1 MQNYLIKNISIV
13 NEGSIQQ
20 GDVLIKNGRIEK
32 ILPQVAQK
40 NTAAI
45 EINGEGK
52 FLLPGA
58 IDDQVHFR
66 EPGLT
71 HKATIYT
78 ESKAAV
84 AGGVTSF
91 MEMPNTIPPAF
102 THELLENKYQIA
114 AQTSLA
120 NYSFFMGTSND
131 NADEVL
137 KTNERKNDVCGI
149 KIFMGSSTGNL
160 LVDNP
165 TTLDKIF
172 SESEVLIA
180 THCEDERIIR
190 QNLEKLKLTGKELTT
205 ADHPVIRNEEAC
217 YQSSLSAIILSKK
230 YNTRLHILHI
240 TTEKELQLFSNM
252 MPLKQKRITA
262 EVCVHHLHFTSD
274 DYARLGNQI
283 KCNPAI
289 KAPNNREAL
298 WKALLDDR
306 LDVIA
311 TDHAPHTW
319 EEKHFT
325 SILSPAELENGAV
338 SSYEKAHAGL
348 PLVQHSLLLMLYYYK
363 QGRIALEKIAE
374 KMSHALADCFQIKE
388 RGYIRE
394 GYFADLVIVDLNHA
408 TKVSKEN
415 ILYKCGWS
423 PLEGFEFP
431 ATITHTF
438 VNGHLVYACPEQ
450 SAGGNGSWNEST
462 KGQRL
467 KFDR

>member
-13 NEGSIQQ
+13 NEGSIRQ
-20 GDVLIKNGRIEK
+20 GDVLIQNGRIEK
-32 ILPQVAQK
+32 VETRITQIET
-40 NTAAI
+40 NYT

-52 FLLPGA
+52 FLFPGA

-102 THELLENKYQIA
+102 TQELLEEKYQIA
-114 AQTSLA
+114 SQTSLA
-120 NYSFFMGTSND
+120 NYSFYMGTSND

-137 KTNERKNDVCGI
+137 KINKKKNDICGI

-172 SESEVLIA
+172 SESELLIA
-180 THCEDERIIR
+180 THCEDERIIK
-190 QNLEKLKLTGKELTT
+190 QNLDKIKLTGKELT
-205 ADHPVIRNEEAC
+205 ASDHPVIRNVEAC
-217 YQSSLSAIILSKK
+217 YQSSLSAIVLAKK

-240 TTEKELQLFSNM
+240 STEKELQLFSNM
-252 MPLKQKRITA
+252 MPLKEKRITA

-274 DYARLGNQI
+274 DYERLGNQI

-289 KAPNNREAL
+289 KSPNNREAL

-319 EEKHFT
+319 EEKHLT
-325 SILSPAELENGAV
+325 PNPSPQVERGAM
-338 SSYEKAHAGL
+338 SPYEKAHAGL

-363 QGRIALEKIAE
+363 QGKITLEKIAE

-394 GYFADLVIVDLNHA
+394 GYFADLVIVDLNQS
-408 TKVSKEN
+408 TKVLKEN
-415 ILYKCGWS
+415 ILYKCRWS
-423 PLEGFEFP
+423 PFDSFEFP
-431 ATITHTF
+431 AAITHTF
-438 VNGHLVYACPEQ
+438 VSGNLVYGKGE
-450 SAGGNGSWNEST
+450 WNESQ
-462 KGQRL
+462 KGKRMH
-467 KFDR
+467 FER

>member
-1 MQNYLIKNISIV
+1 MQNYLIKNIQVV
-13 NEGSIQQ
+13 NEGAITTA
-20 GDVLIKNGRIEK
+20 DVLITNGRIEK
-32 ILPQVAQK
+32 IQPLIMRMDRNV
-40 NTAAI
+40 I

-52 FLLPGA
+52 YLFPGV

-102 THELLENKYQIA
+102 TQDLLEEKYSIA
-114 AQTSLA
+114 AKTSFA
-120 NYSFFMGTSND
+120 NYSFYMGTSNS
-131 NADEVL
+131 NADDVL
-137 KTNERKNDVCGI
+137 KTNDKKKDICGI

-165 TTLDKIF
+165 NTLDKIF
-172 SESEVLIA
+172 REAEVLIA
-180 THCEDERIIR
+180 THCEDEKIIKE
-190 QNLEKLKLTGKELTT
+190 NLERIRAAGKELTA
-205 ADHPVIRNEEAC
+205 ADHPIIRNEDAC
-217 YQSSLSAIILSKK
+217 YESSLRTIQIAKK

-240 TTEKELQLFSNM
+240 STEKELQLFSNM
-252 MPLKQKRITA
+252 MPLKDKRITS
-262 EVCVHHLHFTSD
+262 EVCVHHLHFTGD
-274 DYARLGNQI
+274 DYEKLGNLI

-289 KAPNNREAL
+289 KASHNKEAL

-319 EEKHFT
+319 AEKNE
-325 SILSPAELENGAV
+325 P
-338 SSYEKAHAGL
+338 YEKAHAGL
-348 PLVQHSLLLMLYYYK
+348 PLVQHSLLLMLHYYK
-363 QGRIALEKIAE
+363 QGKNLPAGRQVSLEKIAE

-394 GYFADLVIVDLNHA
+394 GYHADLVIVDLNA
-408 TKVSKEN
+408 STKVSKEN

-423 PLEGFEFP
+423 PLVNFEFP
-431 ATITHTF
+431 ASITHTF
-438 VNGHLVYACPEQ
+438 VNGQLVYD
-450 SAGGNGSWNEST
+450 NGVCDESK